1 MATASSPPPDS
12 DHSLHSSP
20 ETLTSLPKKPHPLPW
35 TPQETVNLI
44 QAYKEKWYSL
54 NRGQLKASQWE
65 EVAIAV
71 AARCGF
77 DELSKSSTQCRHKIE
92 KLRKRYRAERLK
104 PYPNSWQFFELMDSL
119 ERGPLPIAAHP
130 VTMVKYQNPNY
141 RYEEDSDNEAVNPGY
156 GSVDFRKNKSKS
168 INHIVSGEISA
179 NGFNNSTRNMNKMAL
194 SARRIP
200 IHEFRK
206 GNFAN
211 EPSDDEGEDE
221 EEVDEDGIE
230 EEDGGVGDSELAA
243 EIRGFAERFMR
254 VEKRKIEM
262 MRDTGR
268 YRIEMEKKR
277 LDMILETQRK
287 IADSV
292 SRILEPNKRV
302 KMEL

>member
-77 DELSKSSTQCRHKIE
+77 DDLSKSSTQCRHKIE

-104 PYPNSWQFFELMDSL
+104 PYPNSWQFFDLMDNL

-130 VTMVKYQNPNY
+130 VAMVKYQNPNY
-141 RYEEDSDNEAVNPGY
+141 DANRYEEDSDNEAANAAGY
-156 GSVDFRKNKSKS
+156 GSVDLKKNKSKS
-168 INHIVSGEISA
+168 INHIVSGEM
-179 NGFNNSTRNMNKMAL
+179 NGTRNMNK
-194 SARRIP
+194 RRIP
-200 IHEFRK
+200 MHEFRK

-221 EEVDEDGIE
+221 EVDEDGIE
-230 EEDGGVGDSELAA
+230 VEEEDGGDGDSELAA

-254 VEKRKIEM
+254 MEKRKIEM

-268 YRIEMEKKR
+268 FRIEMQKKM

-292 SRILEPNKRV
+292 TRILEPNKRV

>member
-1 MATASSPPPDS
+1 
-12 DHSLHSSP
+12 
-20 ETLTSLPKKPHPLPW
+20 
-35 TPQETVNLI
+35 
-44 QAYKEKWYSL
+44 
-54 NRGQLKASQWE
+54 
-65 EVAIAV
+65 
-71 AARCGF
+71 
-77 DELSKSSTQCRHKIE
+77 
-92 KLRKRYRAERLK
+92 
-104 PYPNSWQFFELMDSL
+104 
-119 ERGPLPIAAHP
+119 
-130 VTMVKYQNPNY
+130 MVKYQNPNY

-206 GNFAN
+206 SNFAN

-254 VEKRKIEM
+254 MEKRKIEM

>member
-71 AARCGF
+71 AVRCGF

-92 KLRKRYRAERLK
+92 KLR
-104 PYPNSWQFFELMDSL
+104 N
-119 ERGPLPIAAHP
+119 
-130 VTMVKYQNPNY
+130 
-141 RYEEDSDNEAVNPGY
+141 
-156 GSVDFRKNKSKS
+156 
-168 INHIVSGEISA
+168 
-179 NGFNNSTRNMNKMAL
+179 
-194 SARRIP
+194 
-200 IHEFRK
+200 
-206 GNFAN
+206 
-211 EPSDDEGEDE
+211 
-221 EEVDEDGIE
+221 
-230 EEDGGVGDSELAA
+230 ELAA

-254 VEKRKIEM
+254 MEKRKIEM